1 MFSTGVEQYPP
12 PFEASFLCLCSSFLL
27 NNSNLQLAL
36 HLGLSQVVD
45 GAARVP
51 ASVEQ
56 ARFTDVQSQHALVV
70 LHQEFRVFT
79 DDHVVLH
86 PDDLWPGKAS
96 DGAADGSGVTCNHR
110 PVH

>member
-1 MFSTGVEQYPP
+1 MCSICSRVSVF
-12 PFEASFLCLCSSFLL
+12 FFLRRIIHT
-27 NNSNLQLAL
+27 SNLQLAL

-86 PDDLWPGKAS
+86 PDDLWLRFNKKQEFKLL
-96 DGAADGSGVTCNHR
+96 
-110 PVH
+110 